1 MAICALNRNLLKTTS
16 CGYQLNEIVD
26 LYLINYDDIVASGT
40 TVDEG
45 TGTTLGCD
53 EISAIEL
60 KASAKAY
67 QVTPAKNTGS
77 FEDTLVVN
85 DNDGSKYRN
94 ASITFT
100 VSGAYNAC
108 MHGSLDALSLGRYLV
123 VVKTAAGDYIAFGRM
138 APLEA
143 TTATLAGSSDSNG
156 IQVVLAGN
164 IAESPLPL
172 SAEAV
177 EDLLGYVAE

>member
-1 MAICALNRNLLKTTS
+1 MAICTLNRNLLKTTS

-26 LYLINYDDIVASGT
+26 LYLVNFDDISGT
-40 TVDEG
+40 TIDEG
-45 TGTTLGCD
+45 SGTTLGCD
-53 EISAIEL
+53 AISAIGL
-60 KASAKAY
+60 KTGAKVY

-100 VSGAYNAC
+100 VAGAYNAC

-123 VVKTAAGDYIAFGRM
+123 VVKTASGDYIAFGRM

-172 SAEAV
+172 TDAAV
-177 EDLLGYVAE
+177 EALLADVAE

>member
-1 MAICALNRNLLKTTS
+1 MAICTLNRNLLKTTS

-26 LYLINYDDIVASGT
+26 LYLVNYDDIDGTIPVTTGSGES
-40 TVDEG
+40 V
-45 TGTTLGCD
+45 GCD
-53 EISAIEL
+53 AISAITL
-60 KASAKAY
+60 VDGANVY

-108 MHGSLDALSLGRYLV
+108 MHGSLDALSLGRYFV
-123 VVKTAAGDYIAFGRM
+123 VVKTASGDYIGFGRM

-172 SAEAV
+172 TADAIT
-177 EDLLGYVAE
+177 DLLGKVAE